1 MDTFGKR
8 LKVLRKNKNMT
19 QEELANA
26 LNISFQAIS
35 KWENEISNPDLSLI
49 VPLAAVLGVSTD
61 TLLGAFEQ
69 QDISRQ
75 EGAKKITNWTKDG
88 RAQKLEIALTLIE
101 EMPNTPDATYWYAC
115 CVYDCLEYDVPEE
128 EKSTT
133 FFLPKNIFKP
143 RRKAQNIKTHLP
155 YPLLLFSRVLE
166 KLLYPLSDDA
176 YYQELC
182 VCYNFRAR
190 SAIEKG

>member
-1 MDTFGKR
+1 FGKR

-75 EGAKKITNWTKDG
+75 EELIKELKRSPIGPKTDG
-88 RAQKLEIALTLIE
+88 HKSWKL
-101 EMPNTPDATYWYAC
+101 P
-115 CVYDCLEYDVPEE
+115 
-128 EKSTT
+128 
-133 FFLPKNIFKP
+133 
-143 RRKAQNIKTHLP
+143 
-155 YPLLLFSRVLE
+155 
-166 KLLYPLSDDA
+166 
-176 YYQELC
+176 
-182 VCYNFRAR
+182 
-190 SAIEKG
+190 